1 MKYTSQTWSLI
12 AYAFGINS
20 KTGNKDGYIQK
31 RWDSNSKIQTGIKT
45 NMEKGCTKTKKKD
58 ACIQKSYWR
67 WKTGTWIQ
75 PFLSFT
81 GKMETRE
88 KKIKQKF
95 KPKNMR

>member
-1 MKYTSQTWSLI
+1 MRLKFENTD
-12 AYAFGINS
+12 
-20 KTGNKDGYIQK
+20 K
-31 RWDSNSKIQTGIKT
+31 GIKT
-45 NMEKGCTKTKKKD
+45 ETWRKVAPKKKKD

-88 KKIKQKF
+88 KKSNRNFNQRIWDEKADE
-95 KPKNMR
+95 N